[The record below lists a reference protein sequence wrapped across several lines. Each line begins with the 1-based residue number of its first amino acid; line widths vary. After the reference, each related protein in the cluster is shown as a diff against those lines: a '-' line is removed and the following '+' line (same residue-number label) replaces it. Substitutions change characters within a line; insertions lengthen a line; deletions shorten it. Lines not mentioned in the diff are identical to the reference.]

1 MTTRLIKTSAMVAL
15 SALILSG
22 CVSSREGSPK
32 DYFLNFAFEPPK
44 GDVVTVCHGYGC
56 RIKTPFSIEERDL
69 QHIRGI
75 MSDFEGSPETE
86 RDGVQKV
93 ISYFE
98 QRVGKAIGTDKDRA
112 KIETGGINNP
122 SQQDCIDEATNTTSY
137 LMVMARHGLLQHHV
151 VRRPEVRGYWVD
163 GKWPH
168 WTAVLQQESDKEE
181 WAVDTWFRDNGVPP
195 VVIPLADWYKFDEER
210 GEPDEPYPA
219 AQSNTT

>member
-1 MTTRLIKTSAMVAL
+1 MTSQFWKSC
-15 SALILSG
+15 ALIAITAAFLGG
-22 CVSSREGSPK
+22 CVSSREGNPT

-56 RIKTPFSIEERDL
+56 RIKTPFSIQESDI

-75 MSDFEGSPETE
+75 MGEFEGSSEAE
-86 RDGVQKV
+86 LNGVQKV
-93 ISYFE
+93 ISYLE
-98 QRVGKAIGTDKDRA
+98 RRVGKAIGTDKDRA
-112 KIETGGINNP
+112 KIETRGINNP

-137 LMVMARHGLLQHHV
+137 LMVLARHGLLQYHT

-168 WTAVLQQESDKEE
+168 WTAVLQNQDNNEE

-195 VVIPLADWYKFDEER
+195 VVIPLADWYKFD
-210 GEPDEPYPA
+210 
-219 AQSNTT
+219 